1 MVTATATAGGYNNTV
16 FAIIQVGWDIKIFAT
31 GESRGTDWLKKKQ
44 KLLHLLTNQQ
54 SQATQED
61 LGQKCR
67 QRFSTAI
74 VYLWV
79 GIAVLSETD
88 YQVYETQPHQTLD
101 KHANNGFKQKLPL
114 RRQLQQQRRLL
125 KTRLQQNGC
134 DFKGYSNGGYDKRQ
148 RSRRWLL
155 QRLLIGSP
163 TTADSNGGYDNDGYK
178 SQQQRW
184 IQQRK
189 LQQ

>member
-61 LGQKCR
+61 LGQKRR

-88 YQVYETQPHQTLD
+88 YQVYET
-101 KHANNGFKQKLPL
+101 
-114 RRQLQQQRRLL
+114 
-125 KTRLQQNGC
+125 
-134 DFKGYSNGGYDKRQ
+134 
-148 RSRRWLL
+148 
-155 QRLLIGSP
+155 
-163 TTADSNGGYDNDGYK
+163 
-178 SQQQRW
+178 
-184 IQQRK
+184 
-189 LQQ
+189 